1 MCKAFSCLVTIDRK
15 VTWKMGMDSHTDL
28 VQMAEYKDQ
37 TADPHAMEFARIE
50 ITPDNNNYLYPDA
63 WTLKVD
69 ERIKPSWLVGEHEEV
84 CLSAHKQWMKQL
96 DKLIVRK
103 AIVHPFKI
111 KPPAKIAKQ
120 HIALLKQWDSVRDS
134 VRDSVGD
141 SVRDSV
147 GASVWASVGDSV
159 RDSVR
164 DSVWDSVGASVWAS
178 VRDSVRDSVWASV
191 RDSVGAYTG
200 SFFVINQWKYIKHP
214 AGEYPFAPCVKL
226 WEKGLVPS
234 FDGKTW
240 RLHGGEKAAILF
252 EISAEELR
260 K

>member
-1 MCKAFSCLVTIDRK
+1 MNTTAHWPLEGAAQIGTGTERGFMCKAFSCLVTIDRK

-28 VQMAEYKDQ
+28 VNLAGYKDQ

-69 ERIKPSWLVGEHEEV
+69 EQIKPSWLVGEHEEV
-84 CLSAHKQWMKQL
+84 CLAAHKKWLKQL
-96 DKLIVRK
+96 DKLIIRK
-103 AIVHPFKI
+103 ALVLTFKVN
-111 KPPAKIAKQ
+111 PPAKITKQ
-120 HIALLKQWDSVRDS
+120 HIALLKQW
-134 VRDSVGD
+134 
-141 SVRDSV
+141 
-147 GASVWASVGDSV
+147 A
-159 RDSVR
+159 SVR
-164 DSVWDSVGASVWAS
+164 DSVWAS
-178 VRDSVRDSVWASV
+178 VRASV

-200 SFFVINQWKYIKHP
+200 SFFVIKQWKYIKHP

-240 RLHGGEKAAILF
+240 RLHGGERAAILF
-252 EISAEELR
+252 EISAEKLR
-260 K
+260 GEGQ